1 MKKKQILIV
10 EDERIVVD
18 DIKISLGRLGY
29 DVCGTADSGL
39 EAIKKAKEMRPDII
53 LMDIVLKGK
62 MDGIEAAQKIRT
74 RFDIP
79 VIYLTAYADAKT
91 LARAKVTEPFGYI
104 LKPFED
110 RDVHSSIEMCLYRN
124 KMNSLLKESEMKYRG
139 VVENA
144 HDAIYIKTSNSLQY
158 VNPAFERLTG
168 FKEKELCREE
178 FNFWDIVYPDDIK
191 IIKGKAKIRG
201 KKEPGCTEFRIRSK
215 NKRVKIVEA
224 NTVNLWKDGEVNE
237 MGILRDITRR
247 KKAEEKLKKSLETLQ
262 NTFVKMIDALV
273 STLERRDPFAAGHQ
287 KRVAHLAC
295 EIAGEMGLSKGKI
308 QGIRMAGSVHDI
320 GKIQVPAEILI
331 KPEHLS
337 DIEFIM
343 IKMHPQVG
351 YDILKEIEFPYPVAR
366 IILQHHERID
376 GSGYPESLS
385 GDQILL
391 EAKIL
396 AVADVIEAMSSH
408 RPYRPSLGISSALE
422 EVKKYKGRFYE
433 PEVVDACFRLFYE
446 KKIKLL

>member
-29 DVCGTADSGL
+29 GVCGIAASGL
-39 EAIKKAKEMRPDII
+39 EAIRKANEMRPDIV

-79 VIYLTAYADAKT
+79 VIYLTAYADDKT

-110 RDVHSSIEMCLYRN
+110 RDVHSTIEMGLYKN
-124 KMNSLLKESEMKYRG
+124 KMRSLLEESEKRYRG
-139 VVENA
+139 VAENA
-144 HDAIYIKTSNSLQY
+144 HDAIYIMTSNSLQY
-158 VNPAFERLTG
+158 VNPAFESLTG
-168 FKEKELCREE
+168 FKGKELCRKE

-191 IIKGKAKIRG
+191 IIKEKAKKRR
-201 KKEPGCTEFRIRSK
+201 KKEPGCTEFRIKSK
-215 NKRVKIVEA
+215 NKGVRIVEA
-224 NTVNLWKDGEVNE
+224 NTVNLWKDGEASE

-262 NTFVKMIDALV
+262 NTFVKTIDALV
-273 STLERRDPFAAGHQ
+273 SALERRDPYTAGHQ
-287 KRVAHLAC
+287 KRVAYLVC
-295 EIAGEMGLSKGKI
+295 EIAEEMGLSKGKI
-308 QGIRMAGSVHDI
+308 EGIRMAGSVHDI
-320 GKIQVPAEILI
+320 GKIQIPTEILI

-337 DIEFIM
+337 DIELIM

-351 YDILKEIEFPYPVAR
+351 YDILKEIDFPYPVAR

-376 GSGYPESLS
+376 GSGYPEGLS
-385 GDQILL
+385 GDKILL
-391 EAKIL
+391 ETRIL
-396 AVADVIEAMSSH
+396 AVADVIEAMSAY
-408 RPYRPSLGISSALE
+408 RPYRPSLGVPSALE
-422 EVKKYKGRFYE
+422 EVKKYKGKLYD
-433 PEVVDACFRLFYE
+433 PEVVDACFRLFHE
-446 KKIKLL
+446 KKIKF

>member
-1 MKKKQILIV
+1 MKKKRILIV

-29 DVCGTADSGL
+29 DVCGIAASGL

-79 VIYLTAYADAKT
+79 VIYLTAYADDKT

-110 RDVHSSIEMCLYRN
+110 RDVHSSIEMGLYRN
-124 KMNSLLKESEMKYRG
+124 KMRSLLKESEKRYRG

-144 HDAIYIKTSNSLQY
+144 HDAIYIRASNSFQY
-158 VNPAFERLTG
+158 VNPAFESLTG
-168 FKEKELCREE
+168 FKEKELYRKE

-191 IIKGKAKIRG
+191 IIKGKAKVRR
-201 KKEPGCTEFRIRSK
+201 KKESGCTEFRIKSK
-215 NKRVKIVEA
+215 DRGVKIVEA
-224 NTVNLWKDGEVNE
+224 NTVNIRMNGEANE

-247 KKAEEKLKKSLETLQ
+247 KKAEEKLKKSLKTLQ
-262 NTFVKMIDALV
+262 NTFAKTIDALV
-273 STLERRDPFAAGHQ
+273 SALERRDPYTAGHQ
-287 KRVAHLAC
+287 RRVAYLAC
-295 EIAGEMGLSKGKI
+295 AIAGEMGLSKRKI
-308 QGIRMAGSVHDI
+308 EGIRMAGSVHDI
-320 GKIQVPAEILI
+320 GKIQIPTEILI

-337 DIEFIM
+337 DIEFVM

-351 YDILKEIEFPYPVAR
+351 YDILKNIEFPYPVAR

-376 GSGYPESLS
+376 GSGYPEGLS
-385 GDQILL
+385 GNKILL
-391 EAKIL
+391 ETKIL
-396 AVADVIEAMSSH
+396 AVADVIEAMSAH
-408 RPYRPSLGISSALE
+408 RPYRPSLGVPSALE
-422 EVKKYKGRFYE
+422 EVEKYKGRLYE
-433 PEVVDACFRLFYE
+433 PEVVDACFRLFHE
-446 KKIKLL
+446 KKIKF